1 MFFYVAEEEKISRKN
16 RTSVLCIFPNQ
27 IMSRQSI
34 YSDRSRMAYHVTQL
48 LWIQWINWMTIL
60 VLITSRSWIM
70 ESYQLFLILLETLP
84 RLESQQTST
93 RWRLFSWMVVQI
105 LWHYIF
111 AETWKAD
118 CYYFYTQ
125 VSLLIQFWQK
135 RQLFLPSIDGR
146 PCSRPNWN
154 SSEVL
159 KKGRKKMTQHS

>member
-1 MFFYVAEEEKISRKN
+1 MQHAIIGYLFWKWFFYVAEEEKISRKN
-16 RTSVLCIFPNQ
+16 TSVLCIFPNQ

-34 YSDRSRMAYHVTQL
+34 YSDRSRMTYHVTQL

-70 ESYQLFLILLETLP
+70 EFYQLFLILLETLP

-105 LWHYIF
+105 LWHYIL

-118 CYYFYTQ
+118 FYYTSIHKFPCWYNFDRRDNLFCP
-125 VSLLIQFWQK
+125 LLMEGHVQ
-135 RQLFLPSIDGR
+135 GR
-146 PCSRPNWN
+146 T
-154 SSEVL
+154 ETLL
-159 KKGRKKMTQHS
+159 K

>member
-1 MFFYVAEEEKISRKN
+1 MVFYFAEEEKISRKN
-16 RTSVLCIFPNQ
+16 TSVLCIFPNQ

-34 YSDRSRMAYHVTQL
+34 YSDRSRMTYHVTQL

-111 AETWKAD
+111 GGNVEGGLLL
-118 CYYFYTQ
+118 YFYTQ

-146 PCSRPNWN
+146 PCSRPNRN
-154 SSEVL
+154 SSEV
-159 KKGRKKMTQHS
+159 KKGRKKTTQHS